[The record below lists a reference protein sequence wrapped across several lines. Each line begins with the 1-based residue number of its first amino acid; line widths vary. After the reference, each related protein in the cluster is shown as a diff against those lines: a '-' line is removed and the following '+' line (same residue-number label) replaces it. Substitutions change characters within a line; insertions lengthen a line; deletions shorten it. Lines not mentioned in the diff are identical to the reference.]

1 MTVHKGYGR
10 FRLCIEQDI
19 FDQLDSIEGVLA
31 TKLDLVS
38 VRTGIEVL
46 LNGEKRGESMIQVD
60 WRSGLVLS
68 VSNTFYEFEL
78 GLIIGVKD
86 KYGSAIKFYT
96 HLNSA
101 QMNLD
106 HEISILIIEPVFGGS
121 TAAGVLLNLTKNLS

>member
-1 MTVHKGYGR
+1 M
-10 FRLCIEQDI
+10 
-19 FDQLDSIEGVLA
+19 EGVLA
-31 TKLDLVS
+31 TELGLVS
-38 VRTGIEVL
+38 VRAGIEVL

-68 VSNTFYEFEL
+68 VSNTLFDELEL
-78 GLIIGVKD
+78 GLIIGVKG